1 MKRGCLSGRCV
12 SDARTL
18 TSNAL
23 IIAKRML
30 LRLDIGVENE
40 TKDQVAFAKRHLEVA
55 KNERLTGK
63 RCK

>member
-1 MKRGCLSGRCV
+1 MPERYSP
-12 SDARTL
+12 
-18 TSNAL
+18 NAL

-55 KNERLTGK
+55 KNEQTDQKGGIK
-63 RCK
+63 QDA